1 MSEAMALEREVGT
14 KEAGKTLE
22 LQRPLNPK
30 GKLFLICHLETTGAS
45 PESQSPFTP
54 AGGWPGATGTRRCG
68 LDSASLR
75 SLPNLQPG
83 ASPGADPGAG
93 HGSPFPLANRWMLV
107 TVLWPGHLQTLA
119 PGLFFHIT
127 SSWMLCRRGGTGSY

>member
-14 KEAGKTLE
+14 KEAGKTLA

-30 GKLFLICHLETTGAS
+30 GKLSLICHLETTGAS

-54 AGGWPGATGTRRCG
+54 AGAWPGATGTRRCG

-83 ASPGADPGAG
+83 ASPGADPGARHVSWTWEPLSIG
-93 HGSPFPLANRWMLV
+93 KQMDVGDCPLAKTPADFGPRPVFPYNV
-107 TVLWPGHLQTLA
+107 
-119 PGLFFHIT
+119 
-127 SSWMLCRRGGTGSY
+127 